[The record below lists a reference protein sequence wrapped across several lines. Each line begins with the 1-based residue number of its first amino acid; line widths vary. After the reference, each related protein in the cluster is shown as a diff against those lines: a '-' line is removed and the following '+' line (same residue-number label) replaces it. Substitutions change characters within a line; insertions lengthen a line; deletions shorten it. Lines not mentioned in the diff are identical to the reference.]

1 MERLDLPE
9 YAEDAAILRFYHLDS
24 LDSDVWI
31 DDGVVSDNNQET
43 EKESSIRQFQH
54 PEQEDTVNSISIPP
68 PENDID
74 LQIIDD
80 SDPLGVYRSI
90 FPDGPSRNT
99 NISQL
104 KEKTTIMIANKK
116 FQPRQFL
123 LQVHKN
129 TSYNDLVA
137 GEDRLRRGVDQRA
150 EALKNLVHQNFDRFV
165 SAKNTIDH
173 VYEEMKS
180 KQLNQQQEY
189 GTIGIQAALNDAN
202 NRAEQVYGPVVERRQ
217 RVEKVKN
224 TLYVLQRYKFLFNL
238 PSNLLES
245 IKQNKYEAAIRDYK
259 KGKYLYQ
266 VLKGDLGTTDR
277 TSGLGEIEKEKGLTE
292 LHHKVFDKVWE
303 EVNKIVAELQTI
315 LLKMLAD
322 PWRSMEDQEKTI
334 DFLFD
339 LDTTEDPAWF
349 YLDSQYQWIMGLM
362 KETYDACVA
371 KINSL
376 NQENSHVEESIVKR
390 SLSLKKAIGQIQK
403 KITDFNTES
412 THELKIWQAILDLVK
427 SLSSLLLR
435 CLPDFWRLSTAFIEG
450 KFTNKSV
457 VSISGSGNTNNTTSP
472 TTPSSRRRR
481 HGMDMAKVEQCQR
494 MTQEIIGRYASLIS
508 DYFSLNQRHL
518 QMKKNMDGSE
528 TYSMPS
534 FVPIN
539 TNSIYTS
546 EYLTLIISDL
556 ANCVNDINSIHLAG
570 EAFSGL
576 SELIEKTRS
585 KFIDV
590 ACKCWE
596 RDAKHFYMLEE
607 WILDSQNPRITTLLK
622 RYYDYHKFCARSA
635 YKIASLSAIPDNINE
650 QEKQLIAP
658 NYIEKVRESFLE
670 SMYTFL
676 DGLVQLALANY
687 TPLNEKEEILLAKK
701 RDKIDVDSVDIRI
714 LLTVSNL
721 EHMRASVIR
730 KLISLFEAAYN
741 IQMNEDLHTLIDVI
755 DRLDQILFGDYI
767 KRKSQKI
774 RDIIRQGILMSGID
788 WSSIPKPQEV
798 HPFVYEALMVLVMVH
813 SQISSI
819 AKQLIPRALS
829 KLLENMATDCL
840 DSFRQVERFGMGGM
854 LQATLEIEFMHQ
866 TLSQY
871 VTPAASNTLQSIYQT
886 IEQAYDPQQQQSAN
900 LQSELSHVK
909 ELLVFSRISVSR
921 PFYYGSIA
929 TPLNGKKV
937 AESDHTHKWTVMVK
951 GLNNEDLSYYIKK
964 VVFKLHETY
973 PNPLRTVEHP
983 PYEISETGWGEFEI
997 MIKIYFQPAA
1007 SEKPVVLYHHLRLH
1021 PYEDDLNGQP
1031 WPKDKPV
1038 MSLLYDEFVFN
1049 EPTESLYQLFS
1060 EHNALSLNL
1069 PNKKSI
1075 KDPLMPLFSVQ
1086 LEQEEI
1092 ERLDKA
1098 QQEINSQIA
1107 TLKQKLASFD

>member
-1 MERLDLPE
+1 MDRLDLPE

-31 DDGVVSDNNQET
+31 DDEATSNNNPEA

-54 PEQEDTVNSISIPP
+54 PEQEDAVNNSSIRSS
-68 PENDID
+68 ENEID

-80 SDPLGVYRSI
+80 SDPLGIYRSI
-90 FPDGPSRNT
+90 FPDGHTRNT

-104 KEKTTIMIANKK
+104 KEKTAIMIANKK

-123 LQVHKN
+123 LQVHRN
-129 TSYNDLVA
+129 TSYNDLVT

-189 GTIGIQAALNDAN
+189 GTIGIQEALHDAN
-202 NRAEQVYGPVVERRQ
+202 NRAEQIYGPVVERRQ
-217 RVEKVKN
+217 RVEKVKS
-224 TLYVLQRYKFLFNL
+224 TLYILQRYRFLFNL

-266 VLKGDLGTTDR
+266 ILKGESDTTDKAP
-277 TSGLGEIEKEKGLTE
+277 GLIDMEKETGLTE
-292 LHHKVFDKVWE
+292 LHHKVFDKVWK
-303 EVNKIVAELQTI
+303 EVNKIVNELQNI

-322 PWRSMEDQEKTI
+322 PWRSMDDQEKTI
-334 DFLFD
+334 NFLFD

-362 KETYDACVA
+362 KETYDTGVE
-371 KINSL
+371 KIKRL
-376 NQENSHVEESIVKR
+376 KRENGDTEESAVKR
-390 SLSLKKAIGQIQK
+390 SLLLKKAIGQIQK
-403 KITDFNTES
+403 KITDLDIES
-412 THELKIWQAILDLVK
+412 TSELQIWHATSDLVK

-450 KFTNKSV
+450 KFANKS
-457 VSISGSGNTNNTTSP
+457 SSAATSGSMGSTP

-481 HGMDMAKVEQCQR
+481 QGMDMAKVEQCQR
-494 MTQEIIGRYASLIS
+494 MTSDIIARYANLIS
-508 DYFSLNQRHL
+508 DYFSLNEKHHQI
-518 QMKKNMDGSE
+518 KKNMDGSE
-528 TYSMPS
+528 EHNMPA

-539 TNSIYTS
+539 ADSIYS
-546 EYLTLIISDL
+546 CEYLTLIIGEL
-556 ANCVNDINSIHLAG
+556 ASCVNDITSINLAG

-576 SELIEKTRS
+576 TELIEKTRS

-590 ACKCWE
+590 LCGCWE
-596 RDAKHFYMLEE
+596 RDAKNFYMLEE
-607 WILDSQNPRITTLLK
+607 WVLDAQNPRITTLLK

-635 YKIASLSAIPDNINE
+635 YKIVSLAAISDDIKE
-650 QEKQLIAP
+650 QKKQMVAP
-658 NYIEKVRESFLE
+658 KYIEKVRGSFME

-676 DGLVQLALANY
+676 DGLAQLALTDY
-687 TPLNEKEEILLAKK
+687 TPLNEKEELVMAKK
-701 RDKIDVDSVDIRI
+701 REKIDVHSMDVRI
-714 LLTVSNL
+714 LLTVGNL
-721 EHMRASVIR
+721 EHMRTNVIR
-730 KLISLFEAAYN
+730 KLIDLFEAAYH
-741 IQMNEDLHTLIDVI
+741 IQMGEDLHTLIDVI
-755 DRLDQILFGDYI
+755 DDLDKILFGDYI
-767 KRKSQKI
+767 KRKSQAI
-774 RDIIRQGILMSGID
+774 RDIIRSGILTSGID

-798 HPFVYEALMVLVMVH
+798 HPFVYEALMTLVMVH
-813 SQISSI
+813 SQISGV
-819 AKQLIPRALS
+819 AKQLVPRALS
-829 KLLENMATDCL
+829 KLLENMANDCL
-840 DSFRQVERFGMGGM
+840 DSFRQVERFGIGGM

-871 VTPAASNTLQSIYQT
+871 VTPTASDTLQSIYQT
-886 IEQAYDPQQQQSAN
+886 IEQAYDPQQQQASN

-909 ELLVFSRISVSR
+909 ELLVFSRISTSR

-937 AESDHTHKWTVMVK
+937 SETDHTHKWTVMVK

-973 PNPLRTVEHP
+973 SNPLRTVEQP
-983 PYEISETGWGEFEI
+983 PFEISETGWGEFEI
-997 MIKIYFQPAA
+997 MIKIYFQPVA

-1049 EPTESLYQLFS
+1049 EPTDSLYQLFS
-1060 EHNALSLNL
+1060 EHNALSINL

-1075 KDPLMPLFSVQ
+1075 KDPLTPLFSVQ
-1086 LEQEEI
+1086 LEQEESD
-1092 ERLDKA
+1092 RLDQA

-1107 TLKQKLASFD
+1107 ALKQKLASFD